1 MEHAG
6 FLMLAA
12 VAALMLVTGLPA
24 FIAMVGVSAVFG
36 TLGVLT
42 GAIPPGLL
50 LALPSRLIGLLET
63 DLLQALPLYVFMGGL
78 LNRLPLAE
86 TVFRAFARLA
96 GRGAAAPVVAG
107 LGVGALLAPMNGS
120 VGASASMLTRVLRPR
135 LAAAGTAPAD
145 SLAAIAAASTLGV
158 TIPPSLVLI
167 LFGDAMLR
175 AHTEAQNVTR
185 AMARII
191 NTQDVFRG
199 ALVPAALVLAL
210 FVLVCVLRA
219 RGGSEAEPAR
229 VPMRDWAVAAMT
241 VAFIVALLGGVAAG
255 YLYAVEAAATG
266 AAVLAAYGIG
276 SGTLRGAALR
286 ELLAETLTVTGALFA
301 LFIAATTLTLVFRA
315 FGTDRVLAEM
325 VTSLAT
331 TPAAM
336 AALVLALIA
345 ACALVLDA
353 FEIIL
358 VIVPLL
364 MPPFLIRAPDAVW
377 AAVLVLL
384 VLQASFLLPPF
395 GYAVLMTRGLLPET
409 LRARAVLRAVAPFLA
424 AQLVALGLVAA
435 FPGLVHVFVPADTE
449 LKPVLSP
456 EDARR
461 QLEALPL
468 PEEE

>member
-24 FIAMVGVSAVFG
+24 FVAMVGVSMAFG
-36 TLGVLT
+36 ALGVVT
-42 GAIPPGLL
+42 GAVPSGLM

-86 TVFRAFARLA
+86 AVFRAFARLG

-135 LAAAGTAPAD
+135 LEAAGIAPAD
-145 SLAAIAAASTLGV
+145 RMAAIAAASTLGV

-185 AMARII
+185 TMARII

-199 ALVPAALVLAL
+199 ALPAAGLVLVL
-210 FVLVCVLRA
+210 FALVCVLHA
-219 RGGSEAEPAR
+219 RGGTRAVPVR
-229 VPMRDWAVAAMT
+229 VPARDWAVAGVT
-241 VAFIVALLGGVAAG
+241 VAFIVTLLGGVAAG

-266 AAVLAAYGIG
+266 AAVLAVYGIG
-276 SGTLRGAALR
+276 SGALGGAALR
-286 ELLAETLTVTGALFA
+286 DLLAETLTVTGALFA
-301 LFIAATTLTLVFRA
+301 LFVAATTLTLVFRA
-315 FGTDRVLAEM
+315 FGTDRVLTEI
-325 VTSLAT
+325 VTSLAN

-336 AALVLALIA
+336 AVLVLALIA

-409 LRARAVLRAVAPFLA
+409 LRFGAVLRAVAPFLA
-424 AQLVALGLVAA
+424 TQLVVLALVAA
-435 FPGLVHVFVPADTE
+435 VPGLVHVFVPADTE
-449 LKPVLSP
+449 LKPEMSP
-456 EDARR
+456 DDARR
-461 QLEALPL
+461 RLEAIPM
-468 PEEE
+468 PETD